1 MADAGFDSKYADES
15 GPSGF
20 EGKFEGKCGGAGD
33 SSSDDDSDDD
43 EWEALKGKKQ
53 TGEIVTSTDPVAR
66 KILDG
71 FRMYVL
77 GFGRDCETYRAPS
90 RVVVRRRASCRAKE
104 RCGCDSPQQATP
116 CMLARPLIRLEHRQS
131 YARQWGM

>member
-77 GFGRDCETYRAPS
+77 G
-90 RVVVRRRASCRAKE
+90 
-104 RCGCDSPQQATP
+104 
-116 CMLARPLIRLEHRQS
+116 L
-131 YARQWGM
+131 

>member
-77 GFGRDCETYRAPS
+77 GFSRDCETYRAPS
-90 RVVVRRRASCRAKE
+90 PRRALRL
-104 RCGCDSPQQATP
+104 R
-116 CMLARPLIRLEHRQS
+116 LAPTSDALHVGTS
-131 YARQWGM
+131 FDTA